1 MKLAQYEVLGW
12 RSKKRPVP
20 DGTIEAPYAGE
31 AAYERTRNQNTSI
44 VPGGTDASFCII
56 SQHFVLGYFH

>member
-1 MKLAQYEVLGW
+1 MKVAQYEVLGW
-12 RSKKRPVP
+12 REKNGPSRTGRSRVP
-20 DGTIEAPYAGE
+20 YVGE
-31 AAYERTRNQNTSI
+31 AAYERTWSQNTSI